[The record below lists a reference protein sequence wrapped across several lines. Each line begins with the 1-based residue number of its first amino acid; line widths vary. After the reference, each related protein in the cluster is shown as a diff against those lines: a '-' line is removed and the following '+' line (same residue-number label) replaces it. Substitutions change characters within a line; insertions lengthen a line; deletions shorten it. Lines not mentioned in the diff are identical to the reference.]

1 MCKQFSENPREANEI
16 SKRLITA
23 LGGGQSGRDLF
34 AVWYHDEKNG
44 YRAAYQRYYNEEI
57 WNNATSLIDIIKQSP
72 NILPWE
78 FVEKA
83 EELGVKPKLGEL
95 PKEFVSEEVFNEL
108 LTAIRT
114 HNEEVMRKNPNETI
128 EKALLGQEY
137 TVKTS
142 AGNYKIVTATT
153 GERPK
158 NVLLI
163 TPENDGENSFVL
175 KYIPADSGKKI
186 NYTLSNNLVPDLPY
200 INAMIDFYLKEN
212 KCKNSPDIRYF
223 DFDKQIVIYTNRGGE
238 KTDYNADLGNLF
250 LFSKNKFQI

>member
-1 MCKQFSENPREANEI
+1 M
-16 SKRLITA
+16 
-23 LGGGQSGRDLF
+23 
-34 AVWYHDEKNG
+34 
-44 YRAAYQRYYNEEI
+44 
-57 WNNATSLIDIIKQSP
+57 IDIIKQSP

-250 LFSKNKFQI
+250 LFSKNKKVSDIKDLGVIFNDFHNGNFLELSDGTFEFIDSGHVRYSSLFRPPVIGKHMSLGNLCGREYLEI